1 MGDHELKAESYMAE
15 ADAMVQSRQVTS
27 VMGSLHGVIP
37 FRVNLILQLKSEAYN
52 TTFYYFN
59 LSSSLQTS
67 GKER

>member
-37 FRVNLILQLKSEAYN
+37 LLILQLKSEAYN